1 MAIGGSEDTDDD
13 LWAKVTKTVTAANR
27 EDVLI
32 TPKKASDKPK
42 IAKKLKSAKPAP
54 TQRVAGQPSSKAKP
68 AIKPA
73 DLRLADRA
81 GIDKSSAKRL
91 TRGIFEIDDRL
102 DLHGMTEAI
111 AHRALLKFVS
121 AAHFSSYRTLL
132 IITGKG
138 TAGQGVLRRKV
149 PHWLK
154 EPPLADK
161 ILAIT
166 EASPKDGGS
175 GALYVRMR
183 RKRDVT

>member
-32 TPKKASDKPK
+32 TPKKASGKAK
-42 IAKKLKSAKPAP
+42 IAKKPKSANQTSPQSIP
-54 TQRVAGQPSSKAKP
+54 GQQPSKAKAP
-68 AIKPA
+68 IQPA
-73 DLRLADRA
+73 DLRLAERA
-81 GIDKSSAKRL
+81 GIDKASAKRL
-91 TRGIFEIDDRL
+91 TRGSFEIDDRI

-161 ILAIT
+161 VLAIT

-183 RKRDVT
+183 RKRDLT

>member
-1 MAIGGSEDTDDD
+1 MAISGSEDTDDD

-27 EDVLI
+27 DDVLI
-32 TPKKASDKPK
+32 TPKKASDKAKITKKPK
-42 IAKKLKSAKPAP
+42 LAKPASP
-54 TQRVAGQPSSKAKP
+54 QLAAGQPSSKAKA

-81 GIDKSSAKRL
+81 GIDRSSVKRL
-91 TRGIFEIDDRL
+91 TKGSFEIDDRL

-132 IITGKG
+132 VITGKG
-138 TAGQGVLRRKV
+138 AAGQGVLRRKV
-149 PHWLK
+149 PQWLK

-161 ILAIT
+161 VLAIT
-166 EASPKDGGS
+166 EASAKDGGG

-183 RKRDVT
+183 RKRDVR